1 MMIISPFDP
10 EKPCTDDALSSLAE
24 RVCYSGAAAGLI
36 LMVGI
41 LLYLWDEGLRGKAV
55 AVAFLVASLV
65 GCGILAC
72 VIFGVNAPPPDPY
85 VPFAS
90 SVPPEALSVA
100 YDSGT
105 VTFTNL
111 AIGTITRIEMVQS
124 GLLSSTSLYSVDLA
138 HGESASFPV
147 ADLDEVRVSKI
158 DGNTTEFARYHISF
172 GRDSEGRN
180 IVRIS

>member
-1 MMIISPFDP
+1 MIISPSDP
-10 EKPCTDDALSSLAE
+10 ERPCTDGDALSFLAE
-24 RVCYSGAAAGLI
+24 WGRCSGAAAGIII
-36 LMVGI
+36 LVGI
-41 LLYLWDEGLRGKAV
+41 FLSLWDEGLRGKAI
-55 AVAFLVASLV
+55 AVTSLVALLV

-72 VIFGVNAPPPDPY
+72 VIFSFNSPPPDPY
-85 VPFAS
+85 VPLAS
-90 SVPPEALSVA
+90 SVPPETLAVA

-105 VTFTNL
+105 VTFTNP

-158 DGNTTEFARYHISF
+158 DGNTTEFARYHVLF

-180 IVRIS
+180 IVRIR